1 MSEIPGPRDADGR
14 PQDYVP
20 GRDNARFDNGY
31 DNAYGRGEAYDEFD
45 SAPQQRGGFS
55 AFPFPSYSTTTRGG
69 TGITVAG
76 CCLPLPLGCLT
87 LTLSAAGYASYRMLR
102 TRL

>member
-1 MSEIPGPRDADGR
+1 MSEYPGPRDAFGR

-20 GRDNARFDNGY
+20 GRDDGHVDPHGY
-31 DNAYGRGEAYDEFD
+31 GP
-45 SAPQQRGGFS
+45 PQQGMGGGGPFERRGGFS
-55 AFPFPSYSTTTRGG
+55 TFPFPSYSTTTRNG

-87 LTLSAAGYASYRMLR
+87 LTLSAAGLATYRLVR
-102 TRL
+102 ARG